1 VAILGVAAWYAGYSS
16 GIEAGMRDSFYCQSL
31 HIRQEIS
38 ALQRM
43 QSGDLEKSRSNLETA
58 VNFGIA
64 QLTPTAMQS
73 LMSDET
79 KAYVTDSLRQVK
91 AYRKANPW
99 PGYEENLRKRLQEAL
114 DKIPDADTR

>member
-1 VAILGVAAWYAGYSS
+1 
-16 GIEAGMRDSFYCQSL
+16 MRDSFYCQSL